1 MATKDHFVIY
11 GPENYKLYYHM
22 SPEGHIWLDAKNN
35 PIPLNSQLVGH
46 IESIDPHT
54 YWQSRATWTSIHSSV
69 TPPQRGGAVNSSA
82 VIQQPP
88 QHTSPTSP
96 IHHESLNILQGID
109 TSENTVLHE
118 AIDDHPSLM
127 NKILNSVAG
136 NFFTPQ
142 RSDNKSFGNNL
153 ETNSVTSE
161 ALNSSDSQ
169 SPISSNKT
177 SKAYTQQ
184 DLDKLKAEI
193 EKKFRTQ
200 LAIDQK
206 TRAQIQ
212 NYYQDQFKTMENENK
227 EKLAIMKSKITEQ
240 KHAEIKDIQTAAS
253 QERTKYIETIE
264 MLQQKIQ
271 NLAHEVH
278 QKPPPLPP
286 LGNDSTFLPN
296 QSMVNGS
303 LVHIMEKFEESF
315 QLQNE
320 IISKSLEQ
328 NKPQQK
334 NII

>member
-1 MATKDHFVIY
+1 M
-11 GPENYKLYYHM
+11 
-22 SPEGHIWLDAKNN
+22 
-35 PIPLNSQLVGH
+35 
-46 IESIDPHT
+46 
-54 YWQSRATWTSIHSSV
+54 
-69 TPPQRGGAVNSSA
+69 TPPQRGGVVSSTAVM
-82 VIQQPP
+82 QQSP

-96 IHHESLNILQGID
+96 IHHESINIPQGID
-109 TSENTVLHE
+109 TSENTVLCE
-118 AIDDHPSLM
+118 AIDDHPGLM

-153 ETNSVTSE
+153 ETNSATSE

-177 SKAYTQQ
+177 SKAYTKQ
-184 DLDKLKAEI
+184 DLDKLKAEM
-193 EKKFRTQ
+193 EEQFRIQ

-206 TRAQIQ
+206 TTRAQIQ

-227 EKLAIMKSKITEQ
+227 EKLAIMKLKITEQ

-253 QERTKYIETIE
+253 QGRTKYIETIE
-264 MLQQKIQ
+264 MLQQKIK

-286 LGNDSTFLPN
+286 LGNNSMFLPN
-296 QSMVNGS
+296 LSIINES
-303 LVHIMEKFEESF
+303 LVHIMEKFEKSF

-320 IISKSLEQ
+320 IISQSL
-328 NKPQQK
+328 
-334 NII
+334 